1 MDLPALLPEELLL
14 ERPAADPVDS
24 RGASADRPAPLVVP
38 CAELLEGPLS
48 ESPLLVSD
56 LLLGDDPKDA
66 GGAPDVLP
74 VGTPE
79 PDSHAPPDILQAS
92 FGVVVESQ

>member
-1 MDLPALLPEELLL
+1 
-14 ERPAADPVDS
+14 
-24 RGASADRPAPLVVP
+24 
-38 CAELLEGPLS
+38 LEGPLS